1 MNDDNYKFLI
11 AGVGGQ
17 GTVLA
22 SDILAE
28 VGIRLGYDTKK
39 SDILGLAVRGGSV
52 VSHIQWA
59 PRVHSPVIDEY
70 DVDYLIGFEWLETL
84 RRLSYVKPDGFV
96 LANDCRIDPMTV
108 TSGQIDYPDK
118 EDIMAKLKAA
128 AKDVQTI
135 AGTQSALDLGNV
147 LCFNMVVLGGLSK
160 ILGNEPEIWRS
171 VIKDRV
177 PEKVVALNL
186 TAYEKGRNLIT
197 PFISHRL

>member
-1 MNDDNYKFLI
+1 MPEDTLKFLI

-59 PRVHSPVIDEY
+59 SRVHSPVIDEY
-70 DVDYLIGFEWLETL
+70 DADYLVGFEWLETL
-84 RRLSYVKPDGFV
+84 RRLSYVKPEGVV

-108 TSGQIDYPDK
+108 TSGQANYPEK
-118 EDIMAKLKAA
+118 ESIMTDLTRAA
-128 AKDVQTI
+128 RQVLTI
-135 AGTQSALDLGNV
+135 AGTRTALDLGNV
-147 LCFNMVVLGGLSK
+147 LCFNIVVLGGLSR
-160 ILGNEPEIWRS
+160 IIENEPDVWRS
-171 VIKDRV
+171 VIEDRV
-177 PEKVVALNL
+177 PASVAALNL
-186 TAYEKGRNLIT
+186 TAFEKGRVLVQ
-197 PFISHRL
+197 

>member
-1 MNDDNYKFLI
+1 MPEETYKFLI

-59 PRVHSPVIDEY
+59 PKVHSPVLDEY

-84 RRLSYVKPDGFV
+84 RRLSYIKPEGFI

-108 TSGQIDYPDK
+108 TSGEANYPEKDRMMSDFK
-118 EDIMAKLKAA
+118 KAA
-128 AKDVQTI
+128 QKVQTI
-135 AGTQSALDLGNV
+135 AGTQTALDLGNV
-147 LCFNMVVLGGLSK
+147 LCFNIVVLGGLSK
-160 ILGNEPEIWRS
+160 ILGNEPDIWRA
-171 VIKDRV
+171 VIKERV
-177 PEKVVALNL
+177 PAKVAALNL
-186 TAYEKGRNLIT
+186 TAYEKGRELIN
-197 PFISHRL
+197 

>member
-1 MNDDNYKFLI
+1 MSEDTFKFLI

-59 PRVHSPVIDEY
+59 PKVHSPVIDEC

-84 RRLSYVKPDGFV
+84 RRISYIKPDGCI

-108 TSGQIDYPDK
+108 TSGQADYPAK
-118 EDIMAKLKAA
+118 EDIMAKLKSA
-128 AKDVQTI
+128 AKNVQTI
-135 AGTQSALDLGNV
+135 TGTQAALDLGNV
-147 LCFNMVVLGGLSK
+147 LCFNMVVLGGLSQ
-160 ILGNEPEIWRS
+160 ILQNDPDVWRT
-171 VIKDRV
+171 VIKDKV
-177 PEKVVALNL
+177 PQKVTALNL
-186 TAYEKGRNLIT
+186 TAYEKGRELVN
-197 PFISHRL
+197 

>member
-1 MNDDNYKFLI
+1 MPEDTFKFLI

-28 VGIRLGYDTKK
+28 VGIRMGYDTKK

-84 RRLSYVKPDGFV
+84 RRIAYIKPDGFI

-108 TSGQIDYPDK
+108 TSGQAEYP
-118 EDIMAKLKAA
+118 EQESIMSDLKRASGQ
-128 AKDVQTI
+128 VRTI
-135 AGTQSALDLGNV
+135 AGTQTALDLGNV
-147 LCFNMVVLGGLSK
+147 LCFNIVVLGGLSK
-160 ILGNEPEIWRS
+160 ILGDEPDTWRD

-177 PEKVVALNL
+177 PPKITELNL
-186 TAYEKGRNLIT
+186 TAYEKGRELM
-197 PFISHRL
+197 

>member
-1 MNDDNYKFLI
+1 MPEDTYKFLI

-59 PRVHSPVIDEY
+59 PKVHSPVLDEH
-70 DVDYLIGFEWLETL
+70 DVDYLVGFEWLETL
-84 RRLSYVKPDGFV
+84 RRLSYIKPDGCI

-108 TSGQIDYPDK
+108 TSGEATYPEK
-118 EDIMAKLKAA
+118 ERMMADFKKAA
-128 AKDVQTI
+128 QEVQTI
-135 AGTQSALDLGNV
+135 AGTQTALDLGNV
-147 LCFNMVVLGGLSK
+147 LCFNIVVLGGLSK
-160 ILGNEPEIWRS
+160 ILGNEPDIWRA
-171 VIKDRV
+171 VIKERV
-177 PEKVVALNL
+177 PAKVADLNL
-186 TAYEKGRNLIT
+186 TAYEKGRELIN
-197 PFISHRL
+197 

>member
-1 MNDDNYKFLI
+1 MPDDTYKFLI

-59 PRVHSPVIDEY
+59 PVVHSPVIDEN

-108 TSGQIDYPDK
+108 TSGQADYPEHDR
-118 EDIMAKLKAA
+118 IMAAMEEAA
-128 AKDVQTI
+128 GCVCTI
-135 AGTQSALDLGNV
+135 AGTQTALELGNV
-147 LCFNMVVLGGLSK
+147 LCFNSVILGGLSK
-160 ILGNEPEIWRS
+160 ILGNDPDVWRA

-177 PEKVVALNL
+177 PQKAAALNL
-186 TAYEKGRNLIT
+186 TAYEKGRDLIA
-197 PFISHRL
+197 

>member
-1 MNDDNYKFLI
+1 MPEDTFKFLI

-28 VGIRLGYDTKK
+28 VGIRMGYDTKK

-59 PRVHSPVIDEY
+59 TKVHSPVIDEY

-84 RRLSYVKPDGFV
+84 RRISYVKPDGFI

-108 TSGQIDYPDK
+108 TSGQAEYPDQ
-118 EDIMAKLKAA
+118 ESIMSDLKRASGQ
-128 AKDVQTI
+128 VRTI
-135 AGTQSALDLGNV
+135 AGTQTALDLGNV
-147 LCFNMVVLGGLSK
+147 LCFNIVVLGGLSK
-160 ILGNEPEIWRS
+160 ILGDEPDTWRD

-177 PEKVVALNL
+177 PPKITELNL
-186 TAYEKGRNLIT
+186 TAYEKGRELM
-197 PFISHRL
+197 

>member
-1 MNDDNYKFLI
+1 MPEDSYKFLI

-59 PRVHSPVIDEY
+59 PKVHSPVLDEY

-84 RRLSYVKPDGFV
+84 RRLSYIKSDGFI

-108 TSGQIDYPDK
+108 TSGEANYPDK
-118 EDIMAKLKAA
+118 DRMLADFKKAA
-128 AKDVQTI
+128 QHVQTI
-135 AGTQSALDLGNV
+135 AGTRTALDLGNV
-147 LCFNMVVLGGLSK
+147 LCFNIVVLGGLST
-160 ILGNEPEIWRS
+160 ILGNEPDIWRA
-171 VIKDRV
+171 VIKERV
-177 PEKVVALNL
+177 PAKVADLNL
-186 TAYEKGRNLIT
+186 TAYEKGRELIN
-197 PFISHRL
+197 

>member
-1 MNDDNYKFLI
+1 MPENTYKFLI

-28 VGIRLGYDTKK
+28 VGIRSGYDTKK

-59 PRVHSPVIDEY
+59 PKVHSPVIDEY

-84 RRLSYVKPDGFV
+84 RRISYIKPDGFV

-108 TSGQIDYPDK
+108 TSGQANYPEK
-118 EDIMAKLKAA
+118 ERMMTDFKNAA
-128 AKDVQTI
+128 QHVRTI
-135 AGTQSALDLGNV
+135 AGTQTALDLGNV
-147 LCFNMVVLGGLSK
+147 LCFNIVVLGGLSK
-160 ILGNEPEIWRS
+160 ILENEPDIWRA
-171 VIKDRV
+171 VIRERV
-177 PEKVVALNL
+177 LEKVVALNL
-186 TAYEKGRNLIT
+186 SAYEKGRDLIN
-197 PFISHRL
+197 

>member
-1 MNDDNYKFLI
+1 MPVDIFKFLI

-59 PRVHSPVIDEY
+59 PKVHSPVLDEN

-84 RRLSYVKPDGFV
+84 RRLSYLKPDGFV
-96 LANDCRIDPMTV
+96 LANDCRIDPVSV
-108 TSGQIDYPDK
+108 TSGQADYPEHDR
-118 EDIMAKLKAA
+118 IMA
-128 AKDVQTI
+128 DIENVTSRIRTI
-135 AGTQSALDLGNV
+135 AGTQTALDLGNV
-147 LCFNMVVLGGLSK
+147 LCFNIVVLGGLSK
-160 ILGNEPEIWRS
+160 ILGDEPDIWRS

-177 PEKVVALNL
+177 PEKVAALNL
-186 TAYEKGRNLIT
+186 TAYEKGRDLIT
-197 PFISHRL
+197 

>member
-1 MNDDNYKFLI
+1 MPENSFKFLI

-59 PRVHSPVIDEY
+59 PKVHSPVLDEY

-84 RRLSYVKPDGFV
+84 RRVTYIKPEGFI

-108 TSGQIDYPDK
+108 TSGQADYPAK
-118 EDIMAKLKAA
+118 ESIMDDLNNAA
-128 AKDVQTI
+128 AHVRIIT
-135 AGTQSALDLGNV
+135 GTQTALDLGNV
-147 LCFNMVVLGGLSK
+147 LCFNIVVLGGLSK
-160 ILGNEPEIWRS
+160 ILGNEPDIWRD

-177 PEKVVALNL
+177 PSKILELNL
-186 TAYEKGRNLIT
+186 TAYEKGRDLIK
-197 PFISHRL
+197 

>member
-1 MNDDNYKFLI
+1 MPENTHKFLI

-52 VSHIQWA
+52 LSHIQWA
-59 PRVHSPVIDEY
+59 PKVHSPVLDEY

-84 RRLSYVKPDGFV
+84 RRISYIKPDGFI

-108 TSGQIDYPDK
+108 TSGQADYPEK
-118 EDIMAKLKAA
+118 ERIMTDLNNAA
-128 AKDVQTI
+128 EHVRTI
-135 AGTQSALDLGNV
+135 AGTQTALDLGNV
-147 LCFNMVVLGGLSK
+147 LCFNIVVLGGLSK
-160 ILGNEPEIWRS
+160 ILGNEPDIWRA
-171 VIKDRV
+171 VIKAKV
-177 PEKVVALNL
+177 PPKAVALNL
-186 TAYEKGRNLIT
+186 SAYEKGRELID
-197 PFISHRL
+197 

>member
-1 MNDDNYKFLI
+1 MKGKPMPENAYKFLI

-59 PRVHSPVIDEY
+59 PKVHSPVLDER

-84 RRLSYVKPDGFV
+84 RRLSYVRPDGCI

-108 TSGQIDYPDK
+108 TSGQARYPEK
-118 EDIMAKLKAA
+118 ERIMADLEKAA
-128 AKDVQTI
+128 ARVYTI
-135 AGTQSALDLGNV
+135 AGTQTALDLGNV
-147 LCFNMVVLGGLSK
+147 LCFNIVVLGGLSK
-160 ILGNEPEIWRS
+160 IIGNSPDVWRA
-171 VIKDRV
+171 VIEDRV
-177 PEKVVALNL
+177 PPKVRALSL
-186 TAYEKGRNLIT
+186 SAFDQGRELVQ
-197 PFISHRL
+197 

>member
-1 MNDDNYKFLI
+1 MPEDTYKFLI

-28 VGIRLGYDTKK
+28 VGIRMGYDTKK

-59 PRVHSPVIDEY
+59 PKVHSPVLDEY

-84 RRLSYVKPDGFV
+84 RRLSYVKPDGLI

-108 TSGQIDYPDK
+108 TSGEATYPGK
-118 EDIMAKLKAA
+118 EGMMADFKNAA
-128 AKDVQTI
+128 QHVQTI
-135 AGTQSALDLGNV
+135 AGTRTALDLGNV
-147 LCFNMVVLGGLSK
+147 LCFNIVVLGGLSK
-160 ILGNEPEIWRS
+160 ILGNAPDIWRA
-171 VIKDRV
+171 VIQERV
-177 PEKVVALNL
+177 PAKVADLNL
-186 TAYEKGRNLIT
+186 NAYEKGRDLIN
-197 PFISHRL
+197 

>member
-1 MNDDNYKFLI
+1 MPENTSKFLI

-59 PRVHSPVIDEY
+59 PKVHSPVIDEY
-70 DVDYLIGFEWLETL
+70 DVDYLIGFEWLETV
-84 RRLSYVKPDGFV
+84 RRISYIKPDGFI

-108 TSGQIDYPDK
+108 TSGQADYPEK
-118 EDIMAKLKAA
+118 KRIMTDLNNATRH
-128 AKDVQTI
+128 VRTI
-135 AGTQSALDLGNV
+135 AGTQTALDLGNV
-147 LCFNMVVLGGLSK
+147 LCFNIVVLGGLSK
-160 ILGNEPEIWRS
+160 ILGNEPDIWRA

-177 PEKVVALNL
+177 PPKVVALNL
-186 TAYEKGRNLIT
+186 SAYEKGWNLIN
-197 PFISHRL
+197 

>member
-1 MNDDNYKFLI
+1 MPEDTYKFLI

-59 PRVHSPVIDEY
+59 PKVHSPVLDEY

-84 RRLSYVKPDGFV
+84 RRLSYIKPDGFI

-108 TSGQIDYPDK
+108 TSGEATYPEK
-118 EDIMAKLKAA
+118 ERMMADFKKAA
-128 AKDVQTI
+128 QEVQTI
-135 AGTQSALDLGNV
+135 AGTQTALDLGNV
-147 LCFNMVVLGGLSK
+147 LCFNIVVLGGLSK
-160 ILGNEPEIWRS
+160 ILGNEPDIWRA
-171 VIKDRV
+171 VIKERV
-177 PEKVVALNL
+177 PAKVADLNL
-186 TAYEKGRNLIT
+186 TAYEKGRELIN
-197 PFISHRL
+197 

>member
-1 MNDDNYKFLI
+1 MPENTYKFLI

-28 VGIRLGYDTKK
+28 VGIQLGYDTKK

-59 PRVHSPVIDEY
+59 PKVHSPVLDEY

-84 RRLSYVKPDGFV
+84 RRISYIKPEGFI

-108 TSGQIDYPDK
+108 TSGQANYPEK
-118 EDIMAKLKAA
+118 ERIMTDFNNAA
-128 AKDVQTI
+128 QHVRII
-135 AGTQSALDLGNV
+135 AGTQTALNLGNV
-147 LCFNMVVLGGLSK
+147 LCFNIVVLGGLSK
-160 ILGNEPEIWRS
+160 ILGNNPDIWRA

-177 PEKVVALNL
+177 PKKILALNL
-186 TAYEKGRNLIT
+186 TAFEMGRDLIT
-197 PFISHRL
+197 

>member
-1 MNDDNYKFLI
+1 MPEDTYKFLI

-59 PRVHSPVIDEY
+59 PKVHSPVLDEH
-70 DVDYLIGFEWLETL
+70 DVDYLVGFEWLETL
-84 RRLSYVKPDGFV
+84 RRLSYIKPDGFI

-108 TSGQIDYPDK
+108 TSGEATYPEK
-118 EDIMAKLKAA
+118 ERMMADFKKAA
-128 AKDVQTI
+128 QEVQTI
-135 AGTQSALDLGNV
+135 AGTQTALDLGNV
-147 LCFNMVVLGGLSK
+147 LCFNIVVLGGLSK
-160 ILGNEPEIWRS
+160 ILGNEPDIWRA
-171 VIKDRV
+171 VIKERV
-177 PEKVVALNL
+177 PAKVADLNL
-186 TAYEKGRNLIT
+186 TAYEKGRELIN
-197 PFISHRL
+197 

>member
-1 MNDDNYKFLI
+1 MPEDTFKFLI

-52 VSHIQWA
+52 VSHIQWG
-59 PRVHSPVIDEY
+59 PKVHSPVIDEW
-70 DVDYLIGFEWLETL
+70 DADYLIGFEWLETL
-84 RRLSYVKPDGFV
+84 RRISYIRPGGCI

-108 TSGQIDYPDK
+108 TSGQADYPAK
-118 EDIMAKLKAA
+118 EDIMAKLKSA
-128 AKDVQTI
+128 AKNVQTI
-135 AGTQSALDLGNV
+135 TGTQSALDLGNV

-160 ILGNEPEIWRS
+160 ILQNDPDVWRA

-177 PEKVVALNL
+177 PQKVTAVNL
-186 TAYEKGRNLIT
+186 TAYEKGRELIN
-197 PFISHRL
+197 

>member
-1 MNDDNYKFLI
+1 MPENTYKFLI

-28 VGIRLGYDTKK
+28 VGIQLGYDTKK

-59 PRVHSPVIDEY
+59 PKVHSPVLDEY

-84 RRLSYVKPDGFV
+84 RRISYIKPEGFI

-108 TSGQIDYPDK
+108 TSGQANYPEK
-118 EDIMAKLKAA
+118 ERIMTDFNNAA
-128 AKDVQTI
+128 EHVRII
-135 AGTQSALDLGNV
+135 AGTQTALDLGNV
-147 LCFNMVVLGGLSK
+147 LCFNIVVLGGLSK
-160 ILGNEPEIWRS
+160 ILGNNPDIWRA

-177 PEKVVALNL
+177 PKKILALNL
-186 TAYEKGRNLIT
+186 TAYEKGRDLIT
-197 PFISHRL
+197 

>member
-1 MNDDNYKFLI
+1 MPENSFKFLI

-59 PRVHSPVIDEY
+59 PKVHSPVLDEY

-84 RRLSYVKPDGFV
+84 RRVAYIKPEGFI

-108 TSGQIDYPDK
+108 TSGQADYPAK
-118 EDIMAKLKAA
+118 ESIMDDLNNAA
-128 AKDVQTI
+128 AHVRIIT
-135 AGTQSALDLGNV
+135 GTQTALDLGNV
-147 LCFNMVVLGGLSK
+147 LCFNIVVLGGLSK
-160 ILGNEPEIWRS
+160 ILGNEPDIWRD

-177 PEKVVALNL
+177 PSKILELNL
-186 TAYEKGRNLIT
+186 TAYEKGRDLIK
-197 PFISHRL
+197 

>member
-1 MNDDNYKFLI
+1 MPENSFKFLI

-59 PRVHSPVIDEY
+59 PKVHSPVLDEY

-84 RRLSYVKPDGFV
+84 RRVAYIKPEGFI

-108 TSGQIDYPDK
+108 TSGQADYPAK
-118 EDIMAKLKAA
+118 ESIMDDLNNAA
-128 AKDVQTI
+128 AHVRIIT
-135 AGTQSALDLGNV
+135 GTQTALDLGNV
-147 LCFNMVVLGGLSK
+147 LCFNIVVLGGLSK
-160 ILGNEPEIWRS
+160 ILGNEPDIWRD

-177 PEKVVALNL
+177 PSKILELNL
-186 TAYEKGRNLIT
+186 TAYEKGRNLIK
-197 PFISHRL
+197 

>member
-1 MNDDNYKFLI
+1 MPEDSYKFLI

-59 PRVHSPVIDEY
+59 PKVHSPVLDEY

-84 RRLSYVKPDGFV
+84 RRLSYIKPDGFI

-108 TSGQIDYPDK
+108 TSGEATYPEK
-118 EDIMAKLKAA
+118 ERMMADFKKAA
-128 AKDVQTI
+128 QEVQTI
-135 AGTQSALDLGNV
+135 AGTQTALDLGNV
-147 LCFNMVVLGGLSK
+147 LCFNIVVLGGLSK
-160 ILGNEPEIWRS
+160 ILGNEPDIWRA
-171 VIKDRV
+171 VIKERV
-177 PEKVVALNL
+177 PAKVADLNP
-186 TAYEKGRNLIT
+186 TAYEKGRELIN
-197 PFISHRL
+197 

>member
-1 MNDDNYKFLI
+1 MPEDTFKFLI

-28 VGIRLGYDTKK
+28 VGIRLGFDSKK

-59 PRVHSPVIDEY
+59 PVVHSPVLDEN

-108 TSGQIDYPDK
+108 TSGQADYPTHDR
-118 EDIMAKLKAA
+118 IMADIKS
-128 AKDVQTI
+128 VTSRVCTI
-135 AGTQSALDLGNV
+135 PGTQTALDLGNV
-147 LCFNMVVLGGLSK
+147 LCFNIVVLGGLSK
-160 ILGNEPEIWRS
+160 IMGNDPDIWRS
-171 VIKDRV
+171 VIRDKV
-177 PEKVVALNL
+177 PEKVAALNL
-186 TAYEKGRNLIT
+186 TAYEKGRDLI
-197 PFISHRL
+197 

>member
-1 MNDDNYKFLI
+1 MPEDTFKFLI

-59 PRVHSPVIDEY
+59 PKVHSPVLDEN

-84 RRLSYVKPDGFV
+84 RRLSYIKPDGFV

-108 TSGQIDYPDK
+108 TSGQADYPKHDR
-118 EDIMAKLKAA
+118 IMA
-128 AKDVQTI
+128 DIENVTSRVRTI
-135 AGTQSALDLGNV
+135 AGTQTALDLGNV
-147 LCFNMVVLGGLSK
+147 LCFNIVVLGGLSK
-160 ILGNEPEIWRS
+160 ILGNEPDIWRS

-177 PEKVVALNL
+177 PGKVATLNL
-186 TAYEKGRNLIT
+186 TAYEKGRDLIT
-197 PFISHRL
+197 

>member
-1 MNDDNYKFLI
+1 MSENTYKFLI

-59 PRVHSPVIDEY
+59 PKVHSPVIDEY

-84 RRLSYVKPDGFV
+84 RRISYVKPDGFV

-108 TSGQIDYPDK
+108 TSGQADYPAK
-118 EDIMAKLKAA
+118 ERIMADLNTAA
-128 AKDVQTI
+128 RRVSAI
-135 AGTQSALDLGNV
+135 AGTQTALDLGNV
-147 LCFNMVVLGGLSK
+147 LCFNIVVLGGLSE
-160 ILGNEPEIWRS
+160 ILENEPGIWQA
-171 VIKDRV
+171 VIRDRV
-177 PEKVVALNL
+177 PPKVADLNL
-186 TAYEKGRNLIT
+186 SAFEKGRELMA
-197 PFISHRL
+197 

>member
-1 MNDDNYKFLI
+1 MPEDTYKFLI

-52 VSHIQWA
+52 VSHVQWA
-59 PRVHSPVIDEY
+59 SRVHSPVLDEQ

-84 RRLSYVKPDGFV
+84 RRLSYVKPGGVV

-108 TSGQIDYPDK
+108 TSGQADYP
-118 EDIMAKLKAA
+118 EHERIMA
-128 AKDVQTI
+128 DIESVTNRVRTI
-135 AGTQSALDLGNV
+135 AGTRTALDLGNV
-147 LCFNMVVLGGLSK
+147 LCFNIVVLGGLSK
-160 ILGNEPEIWRS
+160 ILGTDSDVWRA
-171 VIKDRV
+171 VVKDRV
-177 PEKVVALNL
+177 PEKVAELNL
-186 TAYEKGRNLIT
+186 TAYEKGRGLV
-197 PFISHRL
+197 